1 MIVWY
6 YFHVS
11 LVWTT
16 LKKRF
21 IIHSFGAV
29 CVYFGVCVCV
39 CGLLLCRRTGVQ
51 YITTPLFSKVL
62 VHVRRVQCVHGK
74 SHQVKAQCDPFSF
87 LIQKA
92 DRLDSSQCGQNIS
105 MTLIFCEVAN
115 MLRLTTVHI
124 VRTERQLVIGQFTDV
139 PGLEY
144 CGAVGAWMLHRHRI
158 NWVTP
163 APALQCLFKLDGRS
177 AHSNHQWCCYFWAL
191 CNVFY

>member
-51 YITTPLFSKVL
+51 YITTALFSKVL

-74 SHQVKAQCDPFSF
+74 SHQVKAQCDPFSS

-115 MLRLTTVHI
+115 MLRLTTRAYCADWTSACHWAVLQTFQASNI
-124 VRTERQLVIGQFTDV
+124 VVLLGPECCIDTE
-139 PGLEY
+139 
-144 CGAVGAWMLHRHRI
+144 
-158 NWVTP
+158 
-163 APALQCLFKLDGRS
+163 
-177 AHSNHQWCCYFWAL
+177 
-191 CNVFY
+191 